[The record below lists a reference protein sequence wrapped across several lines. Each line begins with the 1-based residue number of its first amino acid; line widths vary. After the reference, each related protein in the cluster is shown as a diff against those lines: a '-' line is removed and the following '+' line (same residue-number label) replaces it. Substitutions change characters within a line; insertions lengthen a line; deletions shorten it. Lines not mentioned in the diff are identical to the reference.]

1 MSTSTMEALQPAPF
15 LTFAIDDE
23 TYAVDVT
30 RVREV
35 LELMDITQ
43 IPRTPEHMRGV
54 INVRGSVVP
63 VFDLR
68 LKFGLPEKQATV
80 DTCIVVVEIK
90 AAEETIVLGCLV
102 DSVEEVI
109 ELGSAQIEPPP
120 RLGAGIDTHYIKGMG
135 KKDESFIIL
144 MDLDRLLTGDE
155 LEVAMDAKAELTSGS
170 DDENRD
176 AAEGGD

>member
-1 MSTSTMEALQPAPF
+1 MSTSTMEAVQTVQF
-15 LTFAIDDE
+15 LTFAIADE

-68 LKFGLPEKQATV
+68 LKFELPEKKATV
-80 DTCIVVVEIK
+80 DTCIVVVEINT
-90 AAEETIVLGCLV
+90 AEETIVLGCLV
-102 DSVEEVI
+102 DSVQEVI
-109 ELGSAQIEPPP
+109 ELDSAQIEPPP
-120 RLGAGIDTHYIKGMG
+120 RLGSGIDTHYIKGMG
-135 KKDESFIIL
+135 KKDETFIIL
-144 MDLDRLLTGDE
+144 MDLDRLMTGKE
-155 LEVAMDAKAELTSGS
+155 LEVAMDAETELTTGP
-170 DDENRD
+170 DDEHRG
-176 AAEGGD
+176 AAEGE